1 MGGSIM
7 EAVAKIFKNG
17 NSQAVRLPKEFR
29 FDSDEI
35 FVRRD
40 GESIVLY
47 PKPKMT
53 WRDFFTNHGACPEF
67 ELEREENT
75 LPQERDFFK

>member
-1 MGGSIM
+1 M
-7 EAVAKIFKNG
+7 ETVAKIFKNG

-29 FDSDEI
+29 FDGGEI

-40 GESIVLY
+40 GDSVVLY

-53 WRDFFTNHGACPEF
+53 WGDFFRSFEPMPEF
-67 ELEREENT
+67 TLERDENIA
-75 LPQERDFFK
+75 PQERDFFK